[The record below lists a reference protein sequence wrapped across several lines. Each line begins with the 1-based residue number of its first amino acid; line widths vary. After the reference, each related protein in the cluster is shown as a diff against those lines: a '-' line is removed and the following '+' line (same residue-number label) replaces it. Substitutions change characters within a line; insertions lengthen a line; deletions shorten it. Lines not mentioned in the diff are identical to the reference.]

1 MTTET
6 IQLSQIESDALDAL
20 ARSSGKS
27 RETLLREGL
36 ELLLARPKP
45 ADWKEKLRS
54 IEGIWRDRDDLP
66 DFRKIREEFDR
77 F

>member
-1 MTTET
+1 MTTAT
-6 IQLSQIESDALDAL
+6 IELSEIESEALDAL

-36 ELLLARPKP
+36 ELLLARSKP
-45 ADWKEKLRS
+45 SDWREKLRS
-54 IEGIWRDRDDLP
+54 IEGVWRDRDDLP